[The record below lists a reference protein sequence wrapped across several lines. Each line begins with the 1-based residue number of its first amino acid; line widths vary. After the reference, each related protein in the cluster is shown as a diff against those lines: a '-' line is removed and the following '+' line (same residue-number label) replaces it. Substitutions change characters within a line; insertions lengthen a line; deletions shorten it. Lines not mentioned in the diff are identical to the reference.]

1 LQKYW
6 AKHRGATRWGVW
18 ITGGSKITGESK
30 NEDLYLS
37 DAGHLFV
44 WADRIDIR
52 DGDLVFANEEGVIQG
67 VIARGEWGAV
77 YEASD
82 DADVPQAVETR

>member
-1 LQKYW
+1 MRKYW
-6 AKHRGATRWGVW
+6 AKHRGAKRWGVW
-18 ITGGSKITGESK
+18 ITSGASITGESK

-44 WADRIDIR
+44 WADRIEIR
-52 DGDLVFANEEGVIQG
+52 DGDLLFANDDGVNQG
-67 VIARGEWGAV
+67 AIARGKWGAV
-77 YEASD
+77 YEASG